1 MRAVVMTISSLFRV
15 SVLTALVLCGAL
27 GFDQAV
33 PGIVFSEAVA
43 QDKPKKDTRETRRTP
58 ALRNKVYERL
68 AEAQG
73 FAEAKDYASAEAIL
87 NDMISEDGKRAL
99 NSYELANVYNLH
111 AFLSYVKEDYAQS
124 LRYYGQVIA
133 QPDIPLAMEINTR
146 FTVAQL
152 YFVQEQW
159 QQGIDAL
166 LTWFDLNEK
175 PNAGAYVL
183 LAQGYYQVK
192 DYNLA
197 LKNVETAIGMHEGDS
212 VAPGVAVFA
221 LSTKVT
227 ICVI

>member
-111 AFLSYVKEDYAQS
+111 AFLSYVNAGSAQS
-124 LRYYGQVIA
+124 LR
-133 QPDIPLAMEINTR
+133 
-146 FTVAQL
+146 
-152 YFVQEQW
+152 
-159 QQGIDAL
+159 
-166 LTWFDLNEK
+166 
-175 PNAGAYVL
+175 
-183 LAQGYYQVK
+183 
-192 DYNLA
+192 
-197 LKNVETAIGMHEGDS
+197 
-212 VAPGVAVFA
+212 
-221 LSTKVT
+221 
-227 ICVI
+227 